1 MKKVFIGV
9 LVALMLVAFT
19 ACEQPS
25 ISMGD
30 HVLSDV
36 QYVSGPLTYYVGETF
51 DPSAYTVR
59 LVYADNQSPV
69 EVNGAAYLS
78 VAADSWK
85 VTSPATSSVIGVKSV
100 KNVGTATEI
109 FNVTL
114 YEAGVTV
121 DITNAVK
128 NVASDAKTGDEVSLE
143 GVTAKFIA
151 ADGTNEDYDISN
163 LVAVLGASNEVTV
176 VSKDGYE
183 VSLVKGTESA
193 KWTVTKDQAPATKIN
208 GLLVRWEKADGTV
221 VDTPYVG
228 QNKSAAG
235 DDQVTL
241 KVYATIDGEIS
252 GNPLSSSTDYK
263 VYGSV
268 ATLPGATTDLPTQDK
283 AVTVSIVY
291 VKDPSVATG
300 FTYYGVDYATDLT
313 VTLKTGSGA
322 TNVVQGGAVSS
333 AIEKVEVTYASGAK
347 EEVTNYILSPSTI
360 PSDQPTGATT
370 VYAYLEN
377 AGKDG
382 ATLIDDFSVTVTA
395 AL

>member
-1 MKKVFIGV
+1 MKKCILIGA
-9 LVALMLVAFT
+9 LAALMLFAFT

-30 HVLSDV
+30 HSLSDV
-36 QYVSGPLTYYVGETF
+36 QYVSGPLKYYVGETF

-85 VTSPATSSVIGVKSV
+85 VTSPATSAVIGVKSV
-100 KNVGTATEI
+100 KNVGSATDI

-114 YEAGVTV
+114 YEANVLV
-121 DITNAVK
+121 DITDAIK

-143 GVTAKFIA
+143 GVTAKFVA

-163 LVAVLGASNEVTV
+163 LVAVLGSSNEVTV
-176 VSKDGYE
+176 ASKDGYR

-193 KWTVTKDQAPATKIN
+193 TWTVTKDQAPATKIN
-208 GLLVRWEKADGTV
+208 GLLVRWEKADKTV
-221 VDTPYVG
+221 VETPYVG
-228 QNKSAAG
+228 QNKATAG

-241 KVYATIDGEIS
+241 KVYATIDGKIS
-252 GNPLSSSTDYK
+252 GDALSTSDYK

-268 ATLPGATTDLPTQDK
+268 ATLPVATTDLPTQDK

-300 FTYYGVDYATDLT
+300 FTYYGVDYATELT

-333 AIEKVEVTYASGAK
+333 AIEKVEVKYASGASK
-347 EEVTNYILSPSTI
+347 EVTNYVLSPATI
-360 PSDQPTGATT
+360 PNDQPTGATT

-382 ATLIDDFSVTVTA
+382 ATLIDEFSVTVTA
-395 AL
+395 AQ